1 MADRFAYAGPISL
14 RGLAWLGRCGLA
26 SLGFGL
32 ASLACATTPLGAQP
46 ADLARGRDQFLQGGT
61 VYANECATCHGA
73 RGEGLASAPAILG
86 AGALPEYPRTAGA
99 GDPTITDPQL
109 IQIAAQTR
117 PQGAAWRDPFR
128 NARDL
133 FTFTTTHL
141 PKSRAS
147 ALKEADYW
155 SVTSYLLAVQGASL
169 PPGGVDPANAGSIPI
184 PKR

>member
-1 MADRFAYAGPISL
+1 MAHRFAYVGTL
-14 RGLAWLGRCGLA
+14 LFGGLAALG
-26 SLGFGL
+26 
-32 ASLACATTPLGAQP
+32 CATTPVGAAP
-46 ADLARGRDQFLQGGT
+46 ADLARGRDQFLQGAT
-61 VYANECATCHGA
+61 VFSNECVTCHGA
-73 RGEGLASAPAILG
+73 HGEGLASAPALLG
-86 AGALPEYPRTAGA
+86 PGALPEYPRTTGA

-128 NARDL
+128 NAGDL

-147 ALKEADYW
+147 GLKEADYW
-155 SVTSYLLAVQGASL
+155 AVTSFLLAVQGASL
-169 PPGGVDPANAGSIPI
+169 PPGGVDPATAATTPI

>member
-1 MADRFAYAGPISL
+1 MAHRFAYAGSL
-14 RGLAWLGRCGLA
+14 LLGGLAALGCA
-26 SLGFGL
+26 S
-32 ASLACATTPLGAQP
+32 TPLGAPP
-46 ADLARGRDQFLQGGT
+46 ADLARGRDQFLQGAT
-61 VYANECATCHGA
+61 VFSNECVTCHGA
-73 RGEGLASAPAILG
+73 HGEGLASAPPILG
-86 AGALPEYPRTAGA
+86 AGALPEYPRTTGA

-133 FTFTTTHL
+133 YTFTTTHL

-147 ALKEADYW
+147 TLKETDYW

-169 PPGGVDPANAGSIPI
+169 PPGGVDPANAASTPI

>member
-1 MADRFAYAGPISL
+1 LFG
-14 RGLAWLGRCGLA
+14 GLAALG
-26 SLGFGL
+26 
-32 ASLACATTPLGAQP
+32 CATTPLGAPP
-46 ADLARGRDQFLQGGT
+46 AELARGRDQFLQGAT
-61 VYANECATCHGA
+61 VFSNECVTCHGGH
-73 RGEGLASAPAILG
+73 GEGLASAPAILG
-86 AGALPEYPRTAGA
+86 PGALPEYPRSTGA

-147 ALKEADYW
+147 SLKEADYW
-155 SVTSYLLAVQGASL
+155 AVTSFLLAVQGASL
-169 PPGGVDPANAGSIPI
+169 PPGGVEPSTAGTTPI

>member
-1 MADRFAYAGPISL
+1 MAHRFAYAGSL
-14 RGLAWLGRCGLA
+14 LLGGLAALGCA
-26 SLGFGL
+26 SI
-32 ASLACATTPLGAQP
+32 PLGAQP
-46 ADLARGRDQFLQGGT
+46 ADLARGREQFLQGGT

-86 AGALPEYPRTAGA
+86 PGALPEYPRSTGP

-117 PQGAAWRDPFR
+117 PAVAPWRDPFR

-133 FTFTTTHL
+133 YTFTTTHL

-147 ALKEADYW
+147 NLKDADYW
-155 SVTSYLLAVQGASL
+155 AVTSYLLAVQGASL
-169 PPGGVDPANAGSIPI
+169 PPGGVDPANAGSTPI
-184 PKR
+184 PRR